1 MKQTAPALVSTEI
14 NEYILDNGLTV
25 WLNEDHSQPK
35 VFGAVVVMAGSKDS
49 PNTGIAH
56 YFEHMMFKGT
66 EQIGTTDYAAEKVL
80 LDAIEAKYEELA
92 ATKNSKRREAIQ
104 MEINELSIRAA
115 DFVIPN
121 EFDRL
126 ITKYGGSKLNAG
138 TSYDYTVY
146 HNLFSPQ
153 YLEQWAELNS
163 ERLIRPVF
171 RMFQSELETVY
182 EEKNR
187 RDDMILNRSI
197 ERLMEKY
204 FHPHPYAYPII
215 GSAENLKNPR
225 LSEMKRFFR
234 TYYVSSNMGLILSG
248 DFDTRRA
255 LPIIERTFSR
265 IPRGV
270 PDAAPTVRIRP
281 FRGRERTTIKIPLPL
296 LKAVALGFR
305 GVPANHPDQP
315 ALDVA
320 AGILNNSNGTGY
332 LDRLMVERRLMG
344 AMIGGE
350 SFNEAGFI
358 GIVAV
363 PRLSHTCRSAERMIW
378 RELERVKQGDFT
390 DEIFNSLKR
399 EQLRRH
405 LTELEDIDSRSQI
418 MVRLFS
424 QGKTWAD
431 YREELARA
439 EALTKEDVVRVANK
453 YFGANYLFVKKKT
466 GRYPKERLKKP
477 GFAPIVPKH
486 ADATSAY
493 SDWLDRM
500 PVEEVR
506 PRFVDFTHDVQT
518 LRPADGLTLYITPNR
533 VNNIFTLKLSYA
545 IGLTEEPRLKLLTG
559 YIPLLGTAS
568 LTFDALHTRLQ
579 TLGSTLDLTAD
590 EYSLTL
596 KITGF
601 DTAFDETLE
610 LVSGFVSGVKADDAK
625 LKTLVDDA
633 RVANKAFFK
642 SNNEVAE
649 ALFEFVQYGPE
660 SQFLTRPSL
669 RDVKRTKGRELVNLF
684 RHAVR
689 RECTAH
695 YCGTLPAERVVDR
708 TLRCF
713 SPGPDGRIAAVA
725 PYRRLVSYD
734 RPRVYL
740 YHMPDVFQNIIYVY
754 MPCQPLP
761 TLHERHT
768 ADLFSLYFGEGMSS
782 LMFQEIR
789 EFRSL
794 AYYTSG
800 AYRLP
805 PYRLSDLPTRFV
817 AYLSTQSDK
826 TIDAL
831 EVLDALINHMP
842 EHPERIDS
850 LIRTEINRVNNAYPA
865 FRDISTRIAE
875 FRRDGYTDDPHRALL
890 DDIRRMTMDDIT
902 RFYQAHICGRKPVYV
917 IVGNAHRIDRRR
929 LATFGEIVRIHHQE
943 FYR

>member
-92 ATKNSKRREAIQ
+92 TTKNSKRREAIQ

-579 TLGSTLDLTAD
+579 TLGSMLDLTAD

-610 LVSGFVSGVKADDAK
+610 LVSGFVAGVKADDAK

-633 RVANKAFFK
+633 RVADKAFFK

-649 ALFEFVQYGPE
+649 ALFEFVQYGSE

-669 RDVKRTKGRELVNLF
+669 RDVKRTKGRELVDLF

-761 TLHERHT
+761 TLRERHT

-902 RFYQAHICGRKPVYV
+902 RFYQAHVCGRKPVYV
-917 IVGNAHRIDRRR
+917 IVGNAHRIDRHR

>member
-92 ATKNSKRREAIQ
+92 TTKNSKRREAIQ

-248 DFDTRRA
+248 DFDSQRA

-518 LRPADGLTLYITPNR
+518 LRPADGFTLYITPNR

-568 LTFDALHTRLQ
+568 LTFDALYTRLQ

-590 EYSLTL
+590 DHSLTL

-633 RVANKAFFK
+633 RVADKAFFK

-649 ALFEFVQYGPE
+649 ALFEFVQYGSE

-669 RDVKRTKGRELVNLF
+669 RDVKRTKGCELVDLF

-761 TLHERHT
+761 TLRERHT

-902 RFYQAHICGRKPVYV
+902 RFYQAHVCGRKPVYV

>member
-1 MKQTAPALVSTEI
+1 M
-14 NEYILDNGLTV
+14 
-25 WLNEDHSQPK
+25 
-35 VFGAVVVMAGSKDS
+35 
-49 PNTGIAH
+49 
-56 YFEHMMFKGT
+56 
-66 EQIGTTDYAAEKVL
+66 
-80 LDAIEAKYEELA
+80 
-92 ATKNSKRREAIQ
+92 
-104 MEINELSIRAA
+104 
-115 DFVIPN
+115 
-121 EFDRL
+121 
-126 ITKYGGSKLNAG
+126 
-138 TSYDYTVY
+138 
-146 HNLFSPQ
+146 
-153 YLEQWAELNS
+153 
-163 ERLIRPVF
+163 
-171 RMFQSELETVY
+171 
-182 EEKNR
+182 
-187 RDDMILNRSI
+187 
-197 ERLMEKY
+197 
-204 FHPHPYAYPII
+204 
-215 GSAENLKNPR
+215 
-225 LSEMKRFFR
+225 
-234 TYYVSSNMGLILSG
+234 
-248 DFDTRRA
+248 
-255 LPIIERTFSR
+255 
-265 IPRGV
+265 
-270 PDAAPTVRIRP
+270 
-281 FRGRERTTIKIPLPL
+281 
-296 LKAVALGFR
+296 
-305 GVPANHPDQP
+305 
-315 ALDVA
+315 
-320 AGILNNSNGTGY
+320 
-332 LDRLMVERRLMG
+332 
-344 AMIGGE
+344 
-350 SFNEAGFI
+350 
-358 GIVAV
+358 
-363 PRLSHTCRSAERMIW
+363 
-378 RELERVKQGDFT
+378 
-390 DEIFNSLKR
+390 
-399 EQLRRH
+399 
-405 LTELEDIDSRSQI
+405 
-418 MVRLFS
+418 
-424 QGKTWAD
+424 
-431 YREELARA
+431 
-439 EALTKEDVVRVANK
+439 
-453 YFGANYLFVKKKT
+453 
-466 GRYPKERLKKP
+466 
-477 GFAPIVPKH
+477 
-486 ADATSAY
+486 
-493 SDWLDRM
+493 
-500 PVEEVR
+500 
-506 PRFVDFTHDVQT
+506 
-518 LRPADGLTLYITPNR
+518 
-533 VNNIFTLKLSYA
+533 
-545 IGLTEEPRLKLLTG
+545 
-559 YIPLLGTAS
+559 
-568 LTFDALHTRLQ
+568 
-579 TLGSTLDLTAD
+579 
-590 EYSLTL
+590 
-596 KITGF
+596 
-601 DTAFDETLE
+601 
-610 LVSGFVSGVKADDAK
+610 SGVKADDAK

-633 RVANKAFFK
+633 RVTNKAFFK
-642 SNNEVAE
+642 SNTEVAE

-669 RDVKRTKGRELVNLF
+669 RDVKRTKGRELVDLF

-761 TLHERHT
+761 TLRERHT